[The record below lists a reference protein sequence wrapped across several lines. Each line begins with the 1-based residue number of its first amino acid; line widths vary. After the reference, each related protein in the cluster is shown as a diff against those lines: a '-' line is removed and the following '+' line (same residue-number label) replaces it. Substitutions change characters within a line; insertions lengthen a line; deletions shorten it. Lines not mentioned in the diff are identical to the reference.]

1 MRHLG
6 PFRAAVARD
15 VDGAARSAAELTPRV
30 HLDLP
35 RAGEQDVRIFRIHR
49 QAGAAGH
56 RIGEERSRPRAA
68 AVGRLV
74 DAFLLLRPGES
85 PFRADVDDVGV
96 GGMNDDAADA
106 ARLVEAEVSPR
117 RAGVDRLVDAVAH
130 HVAVANRPGFAGA
143 GPHGFGIGRGHGQ
156 GADGGYR
163 LVVEDGREGRAA
175 VGGLPH
181 ATGRGACV
189 IDGRI
194 ARDPGG
200 RRDAVADRRTHEAE
214 GGTCRRRGGRR
225 LLRREDGRARQSG
238 RACRN
243 KTNGSH
249 DASLERSF
257 YSGSGFGIWDLG
269 FGSVLGFGA
278 WDSGTRDPGS
288 R

>member
-35 RAGEQDVRIFRIHR
+35 RAGEQNVRIFRIHR

-74 DAFLLLRPGES
+74 DAFLLLRPGQS

-106 ARLVEAEVSPR
+106 ARLVEAEVRPR

-143 GPHGFGIGRGHGQ
+143 GPHGFWIGRGHGQ
-156 GADGGYR
+156 RADGGHR

-175 VGGLPH
+175 VGGLPD
-181 ATGRGACV
+181 AAGCSACV
-189 IDGRI
+189 VDGRI
-194 ARDPGG
+194 AGHAGR
-200 RRDAVADRRTHEAE
+200 RRDAVADRWTHEAE
-214 GGTCRRRGGRR
+214 GKLLRPLRRRRGR
-225 LLRREDGRARQSG
+225 LRRE
-238 RACRN
+238 
-243 KTNGSH
+243 
-249 DASLERSF
+249 
-257 YSGSGFGIWDLG
+257 
-269 FGSVLGFGA
+269 
-278 WDSGTRDPGS
+278 
-288 R
+288 